1 MASLSPAKHREKI
14 RYSTLHGF
22 VDGIFGEDM
31 HAKRVQSLSSAT
43 LGVIESCSLA
53 VHLIGQGLAQA
64 HELKQKHCIK
74 QVDRLLSNQKLNVW
88 ELFGDWVPYVV
99 GNREEIFVAMD
110 WTDFDS
116 DGHSTI
122 MLSLITGHGRAT
134 PLLWSSV
141 EKAGLKDHRNIHED
155 AVLGRL
161 KETLPPDVRVTL
173 LADRG
178 FCDADLYRHLKKD
191 LGFDY
196 IIRFRENIMIAD
208 SKGES
213 WEASMWVP
221 ENGRL
226 RTIRGAKVTQKEHAL
241 PMAVFVQRKGM
252 KDAWCL
258 ASSRED
264 LVGKEIVEWYGRRW
278 GIESSFRDIKDY
290 RFGMGMGEIHT
301 RFCDR
306 RDRLFLVSALAIA
319 LLTLLGAAGEAVG
332 LEKNFKANT
341 VKTRTYSLYR
351 QGTLYY
357 AHLPGMPEK
366 DVKAMIEKF
375 YEYLTKQA
383 VFRKILG
390 IL

>member
-1 MASLSPAKHREKI
+1 MAFSATKHREKI
-14 RYSTLHGF
+14 RFETLHRF

-31 HAKRVQSLSSAT
+31 HAKRVQSLSCAT

-74 QVDRLLSNQKLNVW
+74 QVDRLFSNPKVNVW
-88 ELFGDWVPYVV
+88 ELFQHWVPYIV
-99 GNREEIFVAMD
+99 GSREEIFVALD
-110 WTDFDS
+110 WTDFDA
-116 DGHSTI
+116 DGHCTI

-134 PLLWSSV
+134 PLIWTSV
-141 EKAGLKDHRNIHED
+141 EKSSLKDWRNIHED
-155 AVLGRL
+155 AVLLRL
-161 KETLPPDVRVTL
+161 KETLPPGIRVTV

-178 FCDADLYRHLKKD
+178 FCDADLYRHLKEEM
-191 LGFDY
+191 GFDF
-196 IIRFRENIMIAD
+196 IIRFRENITITD

-213 WEASMWVP
+213 WEASWWVP

-226 RTIRGAKVTQKEHAL
+226 RTLREAYVTQKKHAL
-241 PMAVFVQRKGM
+241 PVAVFVQRKGM

-258 ASSRED
+258 ASSRAD
-264 LVGKEIVEWYGRRW
+264 LKGQEIVEGYGRRW

-290 RFGMGMGEIHT
+290 RFGLGMRDIHT
-301 RFCDR
+301 RSCER

-351 QGTLYY
+351 QGSMYY
-357 AHLPGMPEK
+357 AHLPGMPER
-366 DVKAMIEKF
+366 DVRALIEKF
-375 YEYLTKQA
+375 HEKLKEHS
-383 VFRKILG
+383 VFKEILG
-390 IL
+390 TL